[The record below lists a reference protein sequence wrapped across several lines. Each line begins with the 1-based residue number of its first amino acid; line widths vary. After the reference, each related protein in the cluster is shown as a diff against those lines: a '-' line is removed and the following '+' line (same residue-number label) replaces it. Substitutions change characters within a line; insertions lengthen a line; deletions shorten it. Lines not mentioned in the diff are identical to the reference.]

1 LRRRGVCRLF
11 FPATCAFT
19 KSFGGTSHPKYLVV
33 DSRPCLAE
41 AFSEGGSSHRQRGER
56 RKLQIPDFASSQL
69 EALERKKASRTWAA
83 LIKRVFEVDPLVC
96 QKCGSTMKIKSF
108 ITNQHEIVRLLANLG
123 VSPFE
128 RPEPIR
134 GRGPPQSEL
143 ILEPTPESDS

>member
-1 LRRRGVCRLF
+1 M
-11 FPATCAFT
+11 
-19 KSFGGTSHPKYLVV
+19 
-33 DSRPCLAE
+33 
-41 AFSEGGSSHRQRGER
+41 
-56 RKLQIPDFASSQL
+56 QI
-69 EALERKKASRTWAA
+69 R
-83 LIKRVFEVDPLVC
+83 
-96 QKCGSTMKIKSF
+96 SF